1 MAVPQKLCGIPT
13 FAHPQLSNII
23 LDFSHTEA
31 NELSAWDDRLRAH
44 QLISTNCNRSGTM
57 AVPLTG
63 TASPTLPT
71 KSQPTAWN
79 NLLTTI
85 IWWRGG

>member
-1 MAVPQKLCGIPT
+1 M
-13 FAHPQLSNII
+13 

-31 NELSAWDDRLRAH
+31 NESSAWNDRSWAQ
-44 QLISTNCNRSGTM
+44 QLMCLLTCNHSGTM

-79 NLLTTI
+79 NTPDELNTRSSLGKGTLR
-85 IWWRGG
+85 WFFKS